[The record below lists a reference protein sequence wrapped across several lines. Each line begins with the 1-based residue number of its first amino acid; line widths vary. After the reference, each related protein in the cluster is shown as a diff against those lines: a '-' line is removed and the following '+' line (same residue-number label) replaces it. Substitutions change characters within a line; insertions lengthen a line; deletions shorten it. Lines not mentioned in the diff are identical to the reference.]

1 MLLISSL
8 ELLNNVGFFV
18 AKCCAE
24 IHELYLYDASV
35 TKILIVNDAQSI
47 QWLSSSEIIYNGQ
60 LLDVIEVTKHS
71 KKISIKYVQD
81 NWEQFHLSIFKNRV
95 AGNNSSPENNVQQLF
110 AKVTLALPEHRMSN
124 NGNYFSNIN
133 NALFFF
139 NIPFSNCILLV
150 EEHPPTC

>member
-24 IHELYLYDASV
+24 IHELYFDKSSK

-81 NWEQFHLSIFKNRV
+81 NWEQFHLSIFKSMLNDD
-95 AGNNSSPENNVQQLF
+95 NSNHTNNVQQLF
-110 AKVTLALPEHRMSN
+110 AKFIFAMPEVSLSAN
-124 NGNYFSNIN
+124 SKCFSNIN
-133 NALFFF
+133 KLFFSF

>member
-8 ELLNNVGFFV
+8 ELLNSAGFFV

-35 TKILIVNDAQSI
+35 TKILIVNDTDKI
-47 QWLSSSEIIYNGQ
+47 QWLSASEIIYNGQ
-60 LLDVIEVTKHS
+60 LLDVVEVTKHQ
-71 KKISIKYVQD
+71 KKIRIKYLKD
-81 NWEQFHLSIFKNRV
+81 NWEQLHLSIFKIMLNDD
-95 AGNNSSPENNVQQLF
+95 NSNHTNNVQQLF
-110 AKVTLALPEHRMSN
+110 AKIIFAMPEVSLSAN
-124 NGNYFSNIN
+124 SKCFSNIN
-133 NALFFF
+133 KLLFSF